1 MNLSE
6 LQRAVMTLPWDR
18 TQLLNLNLNGMLSAQ
33 QFAGDQFNRL
43 RPGH

>member
-1 MNLSE
+1 
-6 LQRAVMTLPWDR
+6 MTLPWDR
-18 TQLLNLNLNGMLSAQ
+18 TQLLNLNLNVMLVAQ

>member
-1 MNLSE
+1 
-6 LQRAVMTLPWDR
+6 MTLPWDR
-18 TQLLNLNLNGMLSAQ
+18 TQLLNLKPSCMLSAQ

>member
-1 MNLSE
+1 M
-6 LQRAVMTLPWDR
+6 MTCAWDLIQSR
-18 TQLLNLNLNGMLSAQ
+18 NLNPGGRLGAQ